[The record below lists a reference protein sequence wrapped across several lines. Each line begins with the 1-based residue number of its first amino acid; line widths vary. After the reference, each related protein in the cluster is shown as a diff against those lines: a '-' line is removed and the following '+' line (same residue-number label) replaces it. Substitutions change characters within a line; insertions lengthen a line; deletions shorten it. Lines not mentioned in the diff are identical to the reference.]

1 MDLQR
6 LAPTRQLVVQLPQ
19 RTALATER
27 VKLRH
32 TEAVVRLNKQVLDP
46 VLAEQ
51 AGSVVRQI

>member
-6 LAPTRQLVVQLPQ
+6 LAPTRQQVVQLPQ

-27 VKLRH
+27 VKPRH

-51 AGSVVRQI
+51 AGSVVEQI